1 MGPKAA
7 FARFWAHPHRD
18 RWLWFGFALAA
29 AAYYYF
35 RFRNHPEGLPLY
47 RHAAECL
54 WNQQVLQACEFDFTY
69 PPAFAF
75 LMLPLV
81 AMPLW
86 LATLIWYAITL
97 FCTVWCCRLCEDL
110 VERMFPGPWLD
121 REREWFRTFGI
132 LINLKFILAVY
143 EDQAYDLLVLPWTL
157 LGILALTDRRNVVA
171 GAALAAAAALKVTPL
186 IFLPYLVFKRR
197 FVAAGIF
204 VIVLAAISFLPDLF
218 LHPQGA
224 AHGYF
229 MTWLREV
236 AAPGLLEDSAAAKKA
251 FWVAASPFNLSLRGA
266 VALAVDHTPYQADF
280 SFWLRLVQLTFITVI
295 GALFLMSAR
304 AQMIPIEGALLII
317 SMLMLSPMT
326 GRSHFVGFLLPY
338 YLIVAAV
345 IRDRKTAWIGI
356 ACLVLSFSLSGIP
369 REIVPRAF
377 SEFMR
382 MHSDIVYATLILIVY
397 FAVIIRSPERWGI
410 LTAAPAQDPAR

>member
-1 MGPKAA
+1 VGLDTA
-7 FARFWAHPHRD
+7 FARFWAHRHRD

-35 RFRNHPEGLPLY
+35 HFSKYPEGLTLY
-47 RHAAECL
+47 RHAAECM
-54 WNQQVLQACEFDFTY
+54 WTQQVLQACELAFTY

-75 LMLPLV
+75 LMIPFV

-97 FCTVWCCRLCEDL
+97 FCTVWCCWLCEDL
-110 VERMFPGPWLD
+110 VERMIPGQWRD
-121 REREWFRTFGI
+121 REREWFRTLGI
-132 LINLKFILAVY
+132 LISLKFILAVY
-143 EDQAYDLLVLPWTL
+143 EDQAYDLLVLPLTL
-157 LGILALTDRRNVVA
+157 SGILALIDRRNIAA
-171 GAALAAAAALKVTPL
+171 GAALAGAAALKVTPL

-197 FVAAGIF
+197 FVAAAIF
-204 VIVLAAISFLPDLF
+204 VIVLTALSFLPDLF

-229 MTWLREV
+229 MTWVNEV
-236 AAPGLLEDSAAAKKA
+236 AAPGLLENAAAAKKA
-251 FWVAASPFNLSLRGA
+251 FWAGGADPWNLSLRGA
-266 VALAVDHTPYQADF
+266 LALALDGTAYQADF
-280 SFWLRLVQLTFITVI
+280 SFWLRLVQLAFIAVI
-295 GALFLMSAR
+295 GTLFQMSAR

-326 GRSHFVGFLLPY
+326 GRSHYVGLLLPY
-338 YLIVAAV
+338 YLIIAAV
-345 IRDRKTAWIGI
+345 IRDQKTAWIGI
-356 ACLVLSFSLSGIP
+356 TCLVLSFSLSGIP

-382 MHSDIVYATLILIVY
+382 MHSDIIYATLVLIVY
-397 FAVIIRSPERWGI
+397 FAIMIRSPERWGI
-410 LTAAPAQDPAR
+410 PAAPAPEPVQ